1 MLFLSIRNLVMHI
14 NPQSYCTPPSGF
26 PKIALRTLR
35 NPIYLLVVLALVNL
49 SALLSGLATFMAKF
63 IEKQFSQSASFSTMM
78 IGERTWIVPWK
89 SLQRNQAVDIK
100 MKLLFSELLISRRR
114 SRDPN
119 GGTGDRPGWSS
130 DATVQSFSQ
139 WRQQIVHNSHPSLH
153 SDCPTNAVPRLSHT
167 EHCWGL

>member
-1 MLFLSIRNLVMHI
+1 M
-14 NPQSYCTPPSGF
+14 
-26 PKIALRTLR
+26 K
-35 NPIYLLVVLALVNL
+35 VVTAE
-49 SALLSGLATFMAKF
+49 S
-63 IEKQFSQSASFSTMM
+63 
-78 IGERTWIVPWK
+78 
-89 SLQRNQAVDIK
+89 AVDIK

-153 SDCPTNAVPRLSHT
+153 PDCPANAVPRLPHT
-167 EHCWGL
+167 EHCWGLEQQVIKLNY